1 MAKKREFTV
10 TRGWHKVSPKTMKQR
25 RQLFDRCGRK
35 AFLDPKNLS
44 FPIIAKSGPCVVD
57 CQGLLAAKSRAAQMV
72 TRSKNAGRKKDAA
85 KYARIAKKAEQKGVR
100 NSCAWAGH

>member
-1 MAKKREFTV
+1 
-10 TRGWHKVSPKTMKQR
+10 
-25 RQLFDRCGRK
+25 
-35 AFLDPKNLS
+35 
-44 FPIIAKSGPCVVD
+44 
-57 CQGLLAAKSRAAQMV
+57 MV